1 MENNVKKTAVLETG
15 DRILR
20 LLECF
25 TADKPEWGVTELSE
39 QLGLYKSV
47 VHRILVTLEHRGF
60 VSKSP
65 VTQKYSLG
73 IKLFELGTIVANRM
87 SLRTVAKPIMEDLC
101 ASTGETVML
110 MIADGLEGICIEKV
124 ESPQSVRYTSPL
136 GKRVSLHAGATTK
149 ILLANLSPDKI
160 NKIISSGL
168 QKYTEYTIV
177 DPSELLDHLQTIR
190 EQGYCISSN
199 DFSLGG
205 MGIAVPIRDH
215 TGEVIAGLSISGL
228 EFRMSKIT
236 DQLLQQ
242 CQNAAELISNR
253 LGGV

>member
-1 MENNVKKTAVLETG
+1 MANHVKKTAILETG

-20 LLECF
+20 MLECF
-25 TADKPEWGVTELSE
+25 TAEKPEWGVTELGE
-39 QLGLYKSV
+39 HLGLYKSV
-47 VHRILVTLEHRGF
+47 VHRMLVTLEHRGF
-60 VSKSP
+60 VIQNP
-65 VTQKYSLG
+65 VTQKYTLG

-87 SLRTVAKPIMEDLC
+87 SLRTVAKPIMEKLC
-101 ASTGETVML
+101 ESTGETVML
-110 MIADGLEGICIEKV
+110 MIIDGLEGICIEKV
-124 ESPQSVRYTSPL
+124 ESSQSVRYTSPL

-149 ILLANLSPDKI
+149 ILMANLPPDKI
-160 NKIISSGL
+160 NQIISGGL

-236 DQLLQQ
+236 DELLQQ
-242 CQNAAELISNR
+242 CQNAAKLISQR
-253 LGGV
+253 LGAL

>member
-1 MENNVKKTAVLETG
+1 MENNAKKTAILETG

-20 LLECF
+20 MLECF
-25 TADKPEWGVTELSE
+25 TIEKPEWGVTELSE
-39 QLGLYKSV
+39 HLGLYKSV
-47 VHRILVTLEHRGF
+47 VHRMLVTLEHRGF
-60 VSKSP
+60 VNKNA
-65 VTQKYSLG
+65 VTQKYELG

-101 ASTGETVML
+101 ESTGETVML

-160 NKIISSGL
+160 NKVISRGL

-177 DPSELLDHLQTIR
+177 DPAELLDHLQTIR
-190 EQGYCISSN
+190 EEGYCISSN

-236 DQLLQQ
+236 DQLLLQ
-242 CQNAAELISNR
+242 CQNAAELISKR
-253 LGGV
+253 LGGN